1 MPIRYAGPLT
11 AKLGKK
17 YWDKENV
24 QGRPL
29 AFAIQD
35 FHAPNS
41 MVSSRTALP
50 TYLYGTVWD
59 WKKEGEGLVI
69 TPKKVEQHQWGQK
82 TVQSGFFSLPGAENV
97 SAVIANAS
105 ATISKFDRMGVLAGF
120 GSKRVRLI
128 REGTAVNPDP
138 NSELPRVFVH
148 DVNAPGY
155 SETWVEGMDV
165 YHNPSA
171 LHPLHPAMLP
181 GAAHHWL
188 RDDGQ
193 LESRVP
199 AWQPFGSITRIF
211 VPESPKA

>member
-11 AKLGKK
+11 AKLSKR
-17 YWDKENV
+17 YWEKENV
-24 QGRPL
+24 RGRPL

-41 MVSSRTALP
+41 MLMSRTALP
-50 TYLYGTVWD
+50 IYLYGMTWD
-59 WKKEGEGLVI
+59 WEKEASGKLII
-69 TPKKVEQHQWGQK
+69 TPKKISEHVYGQK
-82 TVQSGFFSLPGAENV
+82 TVPSGFFALPGAENI

-105 ATISKFDRMGVLAGF
+105 ATVSKFNRMGVLAGF
-120 GSKRVRLI
+120 GSKRVHMV
-128 REGTAVNPDP
+128 REGTAANPDP
-138 NSELPRVFVH
+138 NSELPAVFVH
-148 DVNAPGY
+148 DVNAPDY

-165 YHNPSA
+165 FHNPKA
-171 LHPLHPAMLP
+171 THPLDPAMLP

-199 AWQPFGSITRIF
+199 KWQPFGSLTRIF
-211 VPESPKA
+211 VKE